1 MFSFCATD
9 AMPLPIHTVSVW
21 MKYPLAHGIVR
32 NAKLNVRSALRLR
45 FLRFLPALLE
55 PSDGIAVLALS
66 SVVRKAPTISTR
78 STGLGCGSPSGI
90 ILISILISHSMMTD
104 RRNVLFSNAVGRR
117 LTSASSEHG
126 SAGLKSLSDKAVVV
140 GSGTQHRYSTLNPPV
155 HRDPEYL
162 ESRAPSPSLSR
173 KCELGMP
180 LRERG
185 RLRTTQ
191 MRLESA
197 RSPRCLRRLSR
208 PSHSASSSV
217 RALDDLKS

>member
-32 NAKLNVRSALRLR
+32 NANLNVRSALR
-45 FLRFLPALLE
+45 LRFLPALLE

-140 GSGTQHRYSTLNPPV
+140 GSGTQHRYSTLNLPV